1 MFYMYIYK
9 RRHAYWIP
17 VFKVRLY
24 I

>member
-1 MFYMYIYK
+1 MYIYK